1 MTLLQL
7 VVLNACHF
15 EPEYHDFRSEYVI
28 ISMMILV
35 IYGLTYNL
43 YTHIVV
49 RNPRPQSDR
58 NWDNQRGLLQCED
71 HMCSPSVNALLRYFI
86 KRSTLITSSFP

>member
-15 EPEYHDFRSEYVI
+15 GPECHDFRSEHVI

-35 IYGLTYNL
+35 VYGLTYKL
-43 YTHIVV
+43 YTHIVDRTRGPKVTKIGKTGGDGYDV
-49 RNPRPQSDR
+49 RITCVHRVLMLCSDT
-58 NWDNQRGLLQCED
+58 LLKGV
-71 HMCSPSVNALLRYFI
+71 P
-86 KRSTLITSSFP
+86 

>member
-15 EPEYHDFRSEYVI
+15 GPEFHDLRSE
-28 ISMMILV
+28 LV
-35 IYGLTYNL
+35 IVLIVVVYGLTCKL

-49 RNPRPQSDR
+49 WNPRPQSDS
-58 NWDNQRGLLQCED
+58 NWDNQRGWL
-71 HMCSPSVNALLRYFI
+71 
-86 KRSTLITSSFP
+86 